1 MIQRQQTLWLLLATA
16 AAIASFMFPFVV
28 GDEIKA
34 DNPLP
39 VRATIDAGSTFLLLL
54 CTGTTLV
61 ISTVT
66 IFLYKNRQQQSW
78 MVLGGILVTA
88 LLVFF
93 YIKEMNRLTS
103 PVLALSAVLPA
114 VILFSYI
121 MALRGIRKD
130 DKLVKSLDKLR

>member
-39 VRATIDAGSTFLLLL
+39 VRATIDAGSTFLLLIS
-54 CTGTTLV
+54 TGATLV
-61 ISTVT
+61 ISSVT

-88 LLVFF
+88 LLLFL

-103 PVLALSAVLPA
+103 PVLALSAVLPV

>member
-16 AAIASFMFPFVV
+16 AAIAGFMFPFVV

-54 CTGTTLV
+54 CTGASLV

-66 IFLYKNRQQQSW
+66 IFLYKNRQQQQW
-78 MVLGGILVTA
+78 LTAGGILLSVL
-88 LLVFF
+88 LLVL
-93 YIKEMNRLTS
+93 YIKEMNRLTD
-103 PVLALSAVLPA
+103 PVLALSSVLP
-114 VILFSYI
+114 VVMLGSYI